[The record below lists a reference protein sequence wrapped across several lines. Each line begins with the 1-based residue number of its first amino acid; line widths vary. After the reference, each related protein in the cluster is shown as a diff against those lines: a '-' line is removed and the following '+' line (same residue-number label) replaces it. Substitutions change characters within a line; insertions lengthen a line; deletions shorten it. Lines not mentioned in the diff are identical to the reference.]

1 MSANSTGVSSL
12 TRHST
17 ISRLSTGAFS
27 NAASDW
33 SLSFEKKQQF
43 DAIFDSLD
51 KQHAG
56 SLSSAVLVPF
66 FLSSRLNQETLAT
79 IWDLAD
85 IHNNAEFTKLEFAIA
100 MFLIQKKNAGV
111 ELPDVIPNELLQS
124 PAL

>member
-1 MSANSTGVSSL
+1 MK
-12 TRHST
+12 
-17 ISRLSTGAFS
+17 
-27 NAASDW
+27 
-33 SLSFEKKQQF
+33 KKQQF

-100 MFLIQKKNAGV
+100 MFLIQKKECWCRIAGCY
-111 ELPDVIPNELLQS
+111 PQ
-124 PAL
+124 

>member
-1 MSANSTGVSSL
+1 M
-12 TRHST
+12 
-17 ISRLSTGAFS
+17 
-27 NAASDW
+27 
-33 SLSFEKKQQF
+33 KKQQF

-124 PAL
+124 PL